1 MVTRS
6 QKIRLGVFLT
16 TALSILFI
24 SLAII
29 TGTRF
34 FKEKNTY
41 FIRYKNMSLT
51 GLEIGSPV
59 KYRGIRIGRI
69 ENIYI
74 DPEDVTSN
82 IVVITVTPK
91 VPIKKDNE
99 AVVTYISYAAGI
111 KMIEILGGS
120 NESDTLPPNSF
131 IQPGQSMVENISGK
145 AEIIT
150 EKLELILNNIAEM
163 TEARRQEK
171 LFELIDNT
179 SNALQNFNTLL
190 DTNKTSLFKT
200 LNNVE
205 RFTSHLD
212 TFMIVSNLALK
223 DIRDITR
230 SPKLT
235 KTIDNVEKISTDLEQ
250 AELSKLIKKLADAV
264 EQTNKTFT
272 HLDLTLLKS
281 RHDIISSTEILRESL
296 EYFNEFTRLIS
307 ENPSL
312 LLRSQQQQEIP
323 ER

>member
-1 MVTRS
+1 MVSRS
-6 QKIRLGVFLT
+6 QKIRLGVFLVT
-16 TALSILFI
+16 SLSILFI
-24 SLAII
+24 SIAII
-29 TGTRF
+29 TGTRV
-34 FKEKNTY
+34 FKKKTTY
-41 FIRYKNMSLT
+41 FIRYKNISLA

-82 IVVITVTPK
+82 IVQITVTPK
-91 VPIKKDNE
+91 VPIKEDNE

-120 NESDTLPPNSF
+120 NESALLAPDSF
-131 IQPGQSMVENISGK
+131 IKPGQSVVDNISGK

-150 EKLELILNNIAEM
+150 EKLEMILNNLAEL
-163 TEARRQEK
+163 TEAERQEK
-171 LFELIDNT
+171 LFKLVDNT
-179 SNALQNFNTLL
+179 SNSLQSFNSFL
-190 DTNKTSLFKT
+190 DTNKISLFHT
-200 LNNVE
+200 LKNVE
-205 RFTSHLD
+205 KFTSHLD
-212 TFMIVSNLALK
+212 TFMIKSNLTLN
-223 DIRDITR
+223 DIRAITQ

-235 KTIDNVEKISTDLEQ
+235 KTIDNFEKISTDLEQ
-250 AELSKLIKKLADAV
+250 AELSELIKKLAAAV

-312 LLRSQQQQEIP
+312 LLRSSPQQEIR
-323 ER
+323 E